1 MSSRDT
7 SLALPQTE
15 MLVTALVGRP
25 FAGIK
30 RAGPLADLHLVLHEG
45 GTVFVLDDQL
55 ARGVVASVRAELSGH
70 RHDTDAREL
79 RAVGLHMARRV
90 AVDSGL
96 GFLRFARP
104 KPMATGVS
112 LALETCLVSD
122 SAAPVSVIGA
132 LIVDYTRSETGWYPA
147 APPRQFAT

>member
-1 MSSRDT
+1 MPSRDT

-25 FAGIK
+25 FAGRK

-55 ARGVVASVRAELSGH
+55 APGVVASVRAELSGH

-79 RAVGLHMARRV
+79 RAVGLDIARRV
-90 AVDSGL
+90 AIDSGL

-104 KPMATGVS
+104 KPTATGVS
-112 LALETCLVSD
+112 LALETCLVSA
-122 SAAPVSVIGA
+122 SAAPVSMIGA
-132 LIVDYTRSETGWYPA
+132 LIVDYTRSETGWHPT
-147 APPRQFAT
+147 APPRQVAT